1 MLAYFFQ
8 KTHIIM
14 NKLASIFIIAIA
26 FTSINIFASV
36 DVAKGKATAATCVA
50 CHGVQGNSVVDTF
63 PKLAGQGEGYLL
75 KQLQD
80 FKSNVRQGA
89 IMKGTVASLTEAD
102 MANLAAYFSKQTV
115 THGVASKSANIA
127 LGQRLYKGGNKDK
140 GVTAC
145 IACHGPTGTG
155 IPSAKFPALASQH
168 ATYTIKQLIA
178 FRQDASNT
186 QMDANAPER
195 NNDYEGM
202 MRNTTKYLSNKEIE
216 AVSQYIAGLH

>member
-1 MLAYFFQ
+1 
-8 KTHIIM
+8 M

-26 FTSINIFASV
+26 FTSINIFAST
-36 DVAKGKATAATCVA
+36 DVAKGKAIAAACVA
-50 CHGVQGNSVVDTF
+50 CHGAQGNSVVATF

-80 FKSNVRQGA
+80 FKSNVRQDT

-102 MANLAAYFSKQTV
+102 MANLAAYFSEQTI
-115 THGVASKSANIA
+115 TQGVASKSANIA
-127 LGQRLYKGGNKDK
+127 LGQRLYRGGNKDK

-168 ATYTIKQLIA
+168 ATYTTKQLIA

-186 QMDANAPER
+186 QMDTNAPER

-202 MRNTTKYLSNKEIE
+202 MRNITKYLSNKEIE